1 MTIEAIEKRTSSEK
15 EKERQKERQYE
26 DESEKEKEE
35 KSNSVVSNSESY
47 GESGEYNARLLRPL
61 RLLPRLPRWL
71 VAVMILTSG
80 SKMPDPPSLIRGV
93 LIFLGTPPGHSS
105 PPRSSPGPAAIEVMA
120 RVGDNRD
127 EKAMM
132 ARRRRIRPLEVL
144 LWSCIIDYDGGS

>member
-71 VAVMILTSG
+71 VAVMILTLG
-80 SKMPDPPSLIRGV
+80 RMMPDSPSFIPGDLILRG
-93 LIFLGTPPGHSS
+93 TPGHSS
-105 PPRSSPGPAAIEVMA
+105 PPWSSPGLAAVKIAV

-127 EKAMM
+127 KKAMVP
-132 ARRRRIRPLEVL
+132 RRRRIRPLQL
-144 LWSCIIDYDGGS
+144 LLGSSIIDIDGGS